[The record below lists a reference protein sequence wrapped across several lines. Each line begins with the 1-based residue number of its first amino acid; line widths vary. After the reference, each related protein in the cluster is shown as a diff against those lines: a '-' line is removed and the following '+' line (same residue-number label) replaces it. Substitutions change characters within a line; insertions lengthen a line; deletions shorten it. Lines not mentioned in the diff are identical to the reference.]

1 MPSRRSRWTALVGP
15 GSCRTLVAEAA
26 SLAEGVLNVSEE
38 VGFRGG
44 YRGDSGGVLGTVNVQ
59 RPFIVMSIHR
69 EGIDVTASMLWRLA
83 LRPFHLSKSDVMRV
97 VDRHRS
103 SPMLAGLEFHT
114 GTRGTFIFWTDQSE
128 EVLVALNRMGYP
140 VEGSRS

>member
-1 MPSRRSRWTALVGP
+1 MNA
-15 GSCRTLVAEAA
+15 
-26 SLAEGVLNVSEE
+26 SEE
-38 VGFRGG
+38 AVFRGG
-44 YRGDSGGVLGTVNVQ
+44 YRGDTGGVLGTLNVQ
-59 RPFIVMSIHR
+59 RPFVSMSIR
-69 EGIDVTASMLWRLA
+69 QEGLDVTPSALWRLA

-128 EVLVALNRMGYP
+128 EVLVALTRVGYSTEAP
-140 VEGSRS
+140 DR